1 MGVLI
6 AGCGSNGGNSSG
18 RDELSMWTFKQSH
31 VVALQAAAEK
41 FTAETGTKVN
51 IQAVTP
57 DDAFLTKVQA
67 AARTNDLPDV
77 LEVHA
82 NGDDLAFGGAGLLE
96 DLSKDVDQKWLDQYL
111 PQVLKDGTVTPDVYK
126 ASLTE
131 GSKTQGVQQ
140 GQRFSVPLTV
150 GTQGVVYMNKSR
162 AAKAGVTRAP
172 ATWEEFIDALD
183 KVKKAYPDTG
193 GVTVGVKQPS
203 TALEWLMQP
212 MAFGMLGKQKFEAL
226 FGPDAAQGWS
236 SPNGQKVLNTY
247 NEVTPYWMPGTQSKG
262 IDEADLAFA
271 QGKAS
276 FDIGGTYTLA
286 FLAEN
291 GYDADNLMT
300 FPVPPPKDAAIPG
313 LQLSPFSLTGLSI
326 TRKSEKKDEALQWL
340 KFLSRDDVAADF
352 GKQALDVPPND
363 LDKSQSAALG
373 PVLNSMEAA
382 FGSGKNSYNAGYT
395 AYRPSLYDPGKVGA
409 VLAQFT
415 PLKSRSAESTG
426 AQMSSMIKS
435 YWAEQ
440 NK

>member
-1 MGVLI
+1 
-6 AGCGSNGGNSSG
+6 
-18 RDELSMWTFKQSH
+18 MWTFKQSH
-31 VVALQAAAEK
+31 VAALRAAAEK

-96 DLSKDVDQKWLDQYL
+96 DLSKDVDQKWLAQYL
-111 PQVLKDGTVTPDVYK
+111 PQVLTDGTVTPDVYK

-131 GSKTQGVQQ
+131 GSKTQGVQL

-183 KVKKAYPDTG
+183 KVTKAYPDNG

-226 FGPDAAQGWS
+226 FGPDTAQGWS

-326 TRKSEKKDEALQWL
+326 TRTSDKKDEALRWL

-363 LDKSQSAALG
+363 LDKKQSEALG

-426 AQMSSMIKS
+426 AQMSSMLKS